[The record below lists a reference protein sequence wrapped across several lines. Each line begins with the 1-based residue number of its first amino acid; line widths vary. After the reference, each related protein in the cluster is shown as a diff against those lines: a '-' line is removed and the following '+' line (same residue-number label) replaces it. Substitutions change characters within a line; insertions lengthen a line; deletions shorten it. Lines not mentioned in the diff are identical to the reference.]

1 MRRLG
6 AILAAGLWLA
16 AAGHAQALDLGAIEV
31 GSLRG
36 EPLMARIALVD
47 PADGDL
53 EELQVELGGREDFVR
68 AGIERHDH
76 LLTLEFEVVVE
87 GSEPAHVM
95 IRGRDPVDSSFTTFL
110 VEAAW
115 PEGRVLREY
124 TVLLDAAPSEATT
137 SYGPVRSTDTLWSL
151 ARRYRPEGISV
162 QRMMLAMLAQN
173 PHAFAIANVNALR
186 EGAVLEIPASVRIET
201 DDKASAIEEVLRQN
215 RAWQD
220 HVKSPGAPLVGTE
233 FDAPESADTQ
243 AATVSG
249 KPAPEETMESRET
262 PESAGAQAATG
273 SQEPAPE
280 MMAESRE
287 ASDQAQDAELRVVV
301 PGTGQSI
308 DTGREQ
314 ALRAE
319 LDLALEEADSRR
331 QEIVELSARLDEA
344 EQLIFDLQRLVELK
358 DDDIVGLQRRL
369 TQEEAAAELARS
381 EAAEQARSAVQA
393 REEALIQAEMAEVAQ
408 AEALA
413 RAETATAA
421 PAESLGTQAEIV
433 DPDVSEAEFE
443 LLPVLEPEPEQEE
456 DAVAALDTGVAVEV
470 VSAGLEEAED
480 AASDES
486 AAPPGLLRTLEE
498 MLGFSP
504 VVGGVGLV
512 GVILILGGLIAL
524 MRRRSSTRDDADEED
539 TSPEEDTASD
549 FWGDEADL
557 EDEGLGLEDEGLE
570 LGEEGLRLGEE
581 ESAAAPASEQASG
594 DASQPIGEAPDVDE
608 FDIGVDLD
616 EELTRALEEQLESE
630 PDIDGGT
637 TALGRAMAPIEES
650 LGGPPPGRTE
660 LASAVGDEDMAVDL
674 GDDLLRA
681 AEERGAGLERE
692 GPRAAGRLGVPDP
705 LEGAAFPIGEGLAGD
720 VDELQTKLDL
730 AQTYID
736 MEDFENARGLLRE
749 VQAQGGLEQRA
760 IARYLSGKLP

>member
-1 MRRLG
+1 MRRLS

-16 AAGHAQALDLGAIEV
+16 AAGHAWALDLGAIEV

-47 PADGDL
+47 PSDGDL
-53 EELQVELGGREDFVR
+53 GKLKVELGGREDFVR

-87 GSEPAHVM
+87 GSDSAHVM

-124 TVLLDAAPSEATT
+124 TVLLDAVPPETTT

-151 ARRYRPEGISV
+151 ARRFRPEGISV
-162 QRMMLAMLAQN
+162 QRMMLAMLARN
-173 PHAFAIANVNALR
+173 PHAFAIGNVNALR
-186 EGAVLEIPASVRIET
+186 EGAVLEIPASVRIGA

-220 HVKSPGAPLVGTE
+220 HVKSAGAPLVGAE
-233 FDAPESADTQ
+233 FDAPESVDMQ

-249 KPAPEETMESRET
+249 EPAPEETMESRET
-262 PESAGAQAATG
+262 PESADAQAATG
-273 SQEPAPE
+273 SGEPAPE
-280 MMAESRE
+280 MMTESRE

-301 PGTGQSI
+301 PGTAQSV

-314 ALRAE
+314 ALRDE

-358 DDDIVGLQRRL
+358 DDDIAGLQRRL
-369 TQEEAAAELARS
+369 AQEAAASEIARS
-381 EAAEQARSAVQA
+381 EVAEQARSTAQA

-408 AEALA
+408 AESLA
-413 RAETATAA
+413 RAESAATA
-421 PAESLGTQAEIV
+421 PAEGLDAQAEIA
-433 DPDVSEAEFE
+433 DSDVAEAEFE
-443 LLPVLEPEPEQEE
+443 LLPELEPELEQEE
-456 DAVAALDTGVAVEV
+456 DAVAALGAGAAVEALP
-470 VSAGLEEAED
+470 AGLEDAED

-498 MLGFSP
+498 ILGFSP

-524 MRRRSSTRDDADEED
+524 MRRRSSARDDADEED
-539 TSPEEDTASD
+539 ASPEDDTASD

-557 EDEGLGLEDEGLE
+557 EEEALG
-570 LGEEGLRLGEE
+570 LGEEGLGFAEE
-581 ESAAAPASEQASG
+581 EGVAAPSSEPAPG
-594 DASQPIGEAPDVDE
+594 DASRPTGAVPDVDE
-608 FDIGVDLD
+608 FDIGIDLD
-616 EELTRALEEQLESE
+616 EELTRALEEQLES
-630 PDIDGGT
+630 DSGVDRGT
-637 TALGRAMAPIEES
+637 TALERAIAPVEES
-650 LGGPPPGRTE
+650 LGGPSSGRTE
-660 LASAVGDEDMAVDL
+660 LASAVGDEDVAVDL
-674 GDDLLRA
+674 GDDLFRA
-681 AEERGAGLERE
+681 TEEGGAGLEGKEPHASGRRA
-692 GPRAAGRLGVPDP
+692 GAAGP
-705 LEGAAFPIGEGLAGD
+705 LEGAVFPVGEGLAGD